1 MGSYCTKIKSCVGSK
16 NSSDE
21 TDGLTSVV
29 QVFCQCCICPQ
40 AKTQEGSPTMPV
52 SEPKTKP
59 VTQQPK
65 SPDEPE
71 TLNSYGATTFKQLP
85 VPNYQ
90 TEET

>member
-1 MGSYCTKIKSCVGSK
+1 MGSYCTKIKSCFGSE

-21 TDGLTSVV
+21 SVV
-29 QVFCQCCICPQ
+29 QVFVQCCICPQ
-40 AKTQEGSPTMPV
+40 AETRKGSQTIAD

-65 SPDEPE
+65 SSDEPE
-71 TLNSYGATTFKQLP
+71 TLNSYGATTLKQLP

-90 TEET
+90 TEETQF

>member
-1 MGSYCTKIKSCVGSK
+1 MGAYCTKIKSCFGSK

-29 QVFCQCCICPQ
+29 QVFVQCCICPQ
-40 AKTQEGSPTMPV
+40 AETQEGSPTMPV
-52 SEPKTKP
+52 SEP
-59 VTQQPK
+59 VTQQPT
-65 SPDEPE
+65 SLDDPE

-90 TEET
+90 IEETKF